1 VLPDAVFGA
10 VLLMVMVTTFVA
22 PPALKALFARVGEEA

>member
-10 VLLMVMVTTFVA
+10 VLLTVMATTFVV
-22 PPALKALFARVGEEA
+22 PPALKALFSRVGEEA